1 MIGSLSIQLPLAKG
15 SLTLSGNF
23 NAFDLIGDERA
34 LVFSLLDLMQDFEAK
49 HTPAADPQP
58 LTSTGEQKR

>member
-1 MIGSLSIQLPLAKG
+1 MIGSLSIQLPIVKG
-15 SLTLSGNF
+15 TLTLSGDF

-49 HTPAADPQP
+49 HAPAADLLP
-58 LTSTGEQKR
+58 LTSTGERD